1 MLKVCFQHNF
11 FDAFT
16 QACLAFT
23 CRTIAVNIVIVVNGI
38 NLRHQ
43 YHSFEQRVG
52 VEPTTFRQENIIQ
65 HHPTEALPTELPLLI
80 FVRQKGIEP
89 YIWIMQ
95 ITPSSFPSIL
105 FQYSAYINSLV
116 QISVMECNNLAEDFF
131 FHPAHTLSTINT
143 TADTV

>member
-1 MLKVCFQHNF
+1 
-11 FDAFT
+11 
-16 QACLAFT
+16 
-23 CRTIAVNIVIVVNGI
+23 
-38 NLRHQ
+38 
-43 YHSFEQRVG
+43 
-52 VEPTTFRQENIIQ
+52 
-65 HHPTEALPTELPLLI
+65 
-80 FVRQKGIEP
+80 
-89 YIWIMQ
+89 MQ